1 MSGVPSSASDLLP
14 PSELIVG
21 DPDEPMVVARYLGD
35 VSAELGSFTA
45 QLGIA
50 QSQLGT
56 QSGVGV
62 LAIQSKIE
70 NAPIPGARVLETS
83 AVAARQAFLSYA
95 SSLNSLNNEGRAVL
109 TRVDGHLGVIRVQSS
124 EIEGI
129 GRAIGAWASYA
140 WDQGAPLSMPGPGWG
155 SLSEVSDDSE
165 RVRES
170 NRLQRIYGD
179 RWQTAAVAWES
190 ALGSIQIQ
198 RRRWMTLI
206 EQRRAAE
213 RSLVASLRQTSL
225 GELAYSPAARGGA
238 MRSVVM
244 AGMFGAKSTAGAAAA
259 RPKTSHR
266 LLTKLIGDEDGADVW
281 NNPPSPVE
289 VSRNWARLTAA
300 EQNTL
305 IAQVPWVIGN
315 LPGLPYAVR
324 DRANLKLID
333 FYDANRAGLS
343 ARSLTA
349 LDQLKT
355 IADPNK
361 RKNPPVYV
369 VSLNLEGEVPM
380 VATGYGH
387 LDSAN
392 FLTAQVAG
400 MESDADKALTTWH
413 RASRNLYT
421 EQVNL
426 LTGKSTKAV
435 GVIVFLSYDTPDLAD
450 SVQVESGKL
459 KAGKGSVLSS
469 GLARQGASRIAAEFD
484 GMWAARNQPLG
495 VEHGFTHPDS
505 PRIAVIGHSYG
516 TTTVANALMLV
527 KHDVDAFIM
536 LGSAGLDAVQVPSLQ
551 ALGVVDRWGTGQ
563 EIYTAHASADQ
574 LAPLGL
580 TMSGRGNPNPGLK
593 YENNLNYEGAGQFSV
608 EGYTTSGGEVYK
620 PTDGHSVLGDSIAWH
635 NVLGHGKNTVGFEAS
650 QDHGYMDQKTQ
661 SLRNASA
668 ASLGLTS
675 EVLGGVSYA
684 K

>member
-56 QSGVGV
+56 QSGAGV

-70 NAPIPGARVLETS
+70 NAPMPGARVLETGV
-83 AVAARQAFLSYA
+83 VAARQAFLSYA
-95 SSLNSLNNEGRAVL
+95 SGLNSLNNEGRAVL
-109 TRVDGHLGVIRVQSS
+109 ARVDGHLGIIRMQSS

-129 GRAIGAWASYA
+129 GRAIGVWASYA
-140 WDQGAPLSMPGPGWG
+140 WDQGAPRSMPGPGEG
-155 SLSEVSDDSE
+155 SLPGASDDAD
-165 RVRES
+165 RMQES
-170 NRLQRIYGD
+170 NRLQRMHGD
-179 RWQTAAVAWES
+179 RWQTASVAWES
-190 ALGSIQIQ
+190 ALAGIQIQ

-206 EQRRAAE
+206 DQRRAAE
-213 RSLVASLRQTSL
+213 RSLVASLRKTSL
-225 GELAYSPAARGGA
+225 GVLAYSPAARSGA

-244 AGMFGAKSTAGAAAA
+244 TGMFGAKSTAGAAAA

-266 LLTKLIGDEDGADVW
+266 LLVKLIGHEDGVDIW
-281 NNPPSPVE
+281 SSPPSPTE
-289 VSRNWARLTAA
+289 VSRNWARLTTA
-300 EQNTL
+300 EQNML

-315 LPGLPYAVR
+315 LPGLPYTVR
-324 DRANLKLID
+324 DRANLELIE
-333 FYDANRAGLS
+333 FYDANRAGLN
-343 ARSLTA
+343 ARALTA

-355 IADPNK
+355 IADPSK

-387 LDSAN
+387 LDTADY
-392 FLTAQVAG
+392 LTAQVAG
-400 MESDADKALTTWH
+400 MESDADKALPTWH
-413 RASRNLYT
+413 RASRNLYAVQGRMLGSGT
-421 EQVNL
+421 AN
-426 LTGKSTKAV
+426 TV
-435 GVIVFLSYDTPDLAD
+435 GVIVFLTYDTPDLAD
-450 SVQVESGKL
+450 SMQVESGGL
-459 KAGKGSVLSS
+459 KAGEGSVLSS
-469 GLARQGASRIAAEFD
+469 NLARQGAPRIAAEFD

-495 VEHGFTHPDS
+495 VGHGFTHPDS
-505 PRIAVIGHSYG
+505 PRISVIGHSYG
-516 TTTVANALMLV
+516 TTTAANALTLV
-527 KHDVDAFIM
+527 KHDVDAFVM
-536 LGSAGLDAVQVPSLQ
+536 LGSAGLDTAQVPSLQ
-551 ALGVVDRWGTGQ
+551 ALGVIDRWGAGQ

-580 TMSGRGNPNPGLK
+580 VTSGRGNPNPGLK

-608 EGYTTSGGEVYK
+608 EGFATPDGEFYK
-620 PTDGHSVLGDSIAWH
+620 PTDGHSVIGESTPWYD
-635 NVLGHGKNTVGFEAS
+635 VLGHGKNAAGFEAS
-650 QDHGYMDQKTQ
+650 EGRGYMDKDTQ
-661 SLRNASA
+661 SIHNASA
-668 ASLGLTS
+668 VSLGLGDR
-675 EVLGGVSYA
+675 VLGGVSYA